1 MSDTAGMFRH
11 HAAPDQRPLH
21 EQLKALGVDPLLLA
35 EDVGEDVDAIRAA
48 MSGTGGADPIV
59 EDVNKVVDTP
69 ATPATP
75 AKPATVVEQRTALR
89 RRQLKESERAKL
101 GSVLA
106 EASGSAEAAE
116 TIEEALSL
124 AGDIAELMANRYR
137 ELGEADLGDKLIVL
151 ADAADALAESDEE
164 KAIKEA
170 RASKMVTALLEAT
183 RQYEATMDDKAK
195 DDDDE
200 GDGEDGKKDD
210 DEPQVKERKKTAEA
224 RRGK

>member
-59 EDVNKVVDTP
+59 EDVNKVVD
-69 ATPATP
+69 TPATP

-195 DDDDE
+195 DDE
-200 GDGEDGKKDD
+200 GDDEDGKKDD